1 MHLTKLLMTIK
12 IKIKN
17 KKNIELIKTNIVNCK
32 ENKMTENKSVVKV
45 KDENG
50 WDEALE
56 KESWVAPLVDIY
68 ETNDN
73 FYLNANMPGVTRE
86 NIKIKM
92 EEGSLVLMGRID
104 YDEKLNRKYV
114 LKETEMGN
122 FYRKFNIS
130 DSIDESKIDAKFENG
145 QLILTLPKQ
154 ARIKPKTIEIN

>member
-1 MHLTKLLMTIK
+1 
-12 IKIKN
+12 
-17 KKNIELIKTNIVNCK
+17 
-32 ENKMTENKSVVKV
+32 MTENKSVVKV

-92 EEGSLVLMGRID
+92 EDGSLVLMGRID